1 MASFEI
7 FCRDTEARRRPS
19 GIALGLRPRLS
30 SPLRPRARTSE
41 REPMRAVVL
50 ASLLLLSAC
59 SYFGPKDDWKRS
71 GTNEDVASS
80 DLESCKQQARAM
92 IARDERI
99 DADISA
105 QNIEYDYMQSTGTL
119 ESNLNQYQQGN
130 RYDSIVSD
138 CMAAQ
143 GYGQAAPEEAPEAQA
158 AP

>member
-7 FCRDTEARRRPS
+7 FRSGTEARDRPS

-30 SPLRPRARTSE
+30 SAQRPRTRTSE

-71 GTNEDVASS
+71 GTNEDVTSS
-80 DLESCKQQARAM
+80 DLESCRQQARAM

-105 QNIEYDYMQSTGTL
+105 QNIQYDYMQSTGTL

-130 RYDSIVSD
+130 RYDTIVSD

-143 GYGQAAPEEAPEAQA
+143 GYGVDAPEDAPEAQA